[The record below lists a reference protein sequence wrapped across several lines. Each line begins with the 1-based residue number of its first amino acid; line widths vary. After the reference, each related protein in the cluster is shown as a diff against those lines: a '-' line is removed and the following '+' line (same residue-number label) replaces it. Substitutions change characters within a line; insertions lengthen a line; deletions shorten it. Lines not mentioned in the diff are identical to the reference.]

1 MQRKYAG
8 TDFSV
13 LKKKHSPVQF
23 KCTGLLRFYLTSSSA
38 IWMQLVAA
46 PLRT

>member
-1 MQRKYAG
+1 MSGQQGRVADPTVLQRA
-8 TDFSV
+8 
-13 LKKKHSPVQF
+13 LKL
-23 KCTGLLRFYLTSSSA
+23 CTYFTSSSA